1 MQWND
6 IHSSLTELRSGN
18 SQAWSALDPLV
29 RPFLM
34 GRAAKKIGPGW
45 PEQSCSDLVQETLR
59 RAADGL
65 ENFAGGPTPEDT
77 AAAFRAWIGTILN
90 NQVIKWHEARQADKR
105 VPPGGQ
111 LTRLDHSTNDQS
123 TYSKCPPSPDPTP
136 SVLVS
141 AGERLTGVSRALATL
156 QPIDRVIIQRL
167 FFEEKTVAAVAEE
180 LTLSADQVRY
190 RKDKILETLGTDLKE
205 FR

>member
-6 IHSSLTELRSGN
+6 LHSALADLRSG
-18 SQAWSALDPLV
+18 SAQAWSELDPLV

-34 GRAAKKIGPGW
+34 GRAAKRIGPGW

-65 ENFAGGPTPEDT
+65 DNFVGGPTPEDT

-105 VPPGGQ
+105 LPPGGQ
-111 LTRLDHSTNDQS
+111 LTRLDRGCDDQS
-123 TYSKCPPSPDPTP
+123 AYSKSPPAPDPTP

-141 AGERLTGVSRALATL
+141 AGERLTGVSRAIASL

-167 FFEEKTVAAVAEE
+167 FFEEQTVAAVAEE
-180 LTLSADQVRY
+180 LTLSVDQVRY
-190 RKDKILETLGTDLKE
+190 RKDKILETLGTDLKGY
-205 FR
+205 R